1 MVFPSQ
7 FVLIF
12 VERKRIKEL
21 YNIFYLRD
29 YSNYMMWKCKVCGK
43 IAKRKDKLGSHIE
56 SHLNGF
62 IHKCGLCR
70 KNFKTRNS
78 LHIHQKYI
86 HKKFELK

>member
-1 MVFPSQ
+1 M
-7 FVLIF
+7 
-12 VERKRIKEL
+12 
-21 YNIFYLRD
+21 
-29 YSNYMMWKCKVCGK
+29 CGK

-86 HKKFELK
+86 HKKFEIK